1 MKIWMHRYL
10 HGSAYSSLT
19 IDEGLL
25 KDVNTDLAHNYVI
38 ANNLSEAPQIES
50 VEMLE
55 KLLKERD
62 CSDEYTNDY
71 DILYKRFVEE
81 DGTLSAYTH
90 YESLYDTVYD
100 LLIDYL
106 DHLDQEYQF
115 RFGRESAVPLFLAWE
130 KYDAPKFG
138 LIYSK
143 N

>member
-25 KDVNTDLAHNYVI
+25 KDVNTELAHRYVI

-55 KLLKERD
+55 KLLKERNY
-62 CSDEYTNDY
+62 SDEYTNDY
-71 DILYKRFVEE
+71 NILYKRFIEE
-81 DGTLSAYTH
+81 DGTLSANAC

-100 LLIDYL
+100 LITDYL
-106 DHLDQEYQF
+106 YDEPFELDDCDTIDCDFEV
-115 RFGRESAVPLFLAWE
+115 EE
-130 KYDAPKFG
+130 
-138 LIYSK
+138 
-143 N
+143 

>member
-10 HGSAYSSLT
+10 RASAYGSLT
-19 IDEGLL
+19 IDESLL
-25 KDVNTDLAHNYVI
+25 KNVNADLARSYVI

-71 DILYKRFVEE
+71 DILYKHFVEE
-81 DGTLSAYTH
+81 DGTLSADAH

-100 LLIDYL
+100 LLTGYLWNEPFELDDTDTIDW
-106 DHLDQEYQF
+106 DFEV
-115 RFGRESAVPLFLAWE
+115 EE
-130 KYDAPKFG
+130 
-138 LIYSK
+138 
-143 N
+143 

>member
-25 KDVNTDLAHNYVI
+25 KDVNTDLAHSYVI

-62 CSDEYTNDY
+62 YGDEYTNDY
-71 DILYKRFVEE
+71 NILYKRFIEK
-81 DGTLSAYTH
+81 DGTLDANAH
-90 YESLYDTVYD
+90 YESLYDAVYD
-100 LLIDYL
+100 LITDYLYDEPFELDDYDTIDY
-106 DHLDQEYQF
+106 DF
-115 RFGRESAVPLFLAWE
+115 AVE
-130 KYDAPKFG
+130 E
-138 LIYSK
+138 
-143 N
+143 

>member
-10 HGSAYSSLT
+10 RGSAYSSLT

-25 KDVNTDLAHNYVI
+25 KDVNIDLAHRYVI

-62 CSDEYTNDY
+62 YGDEYTNDY
-71 DILYKRFVEE
+71 DILYKRFIEK
-81 DGTLSAYTH
+81 DGTLGANAH

-100 LLIDYL
+100 LITDYLWDEPFELDDSDTIDY
-106 DHLDQEYQF
+106 DFEV
-115 RFGRESAVPLFLAWE
+115 EE
-130 KYDAPKFG
+130 
-138 LIYSK
+138 
-143 N
+143 

>member
-10 HGSAYSSLT
+10 RGSAYSSLT

-25 KDVNTDLAHNYVI
+25 KDVNTDLAHSYVI

-62 CSDEYTNDY
+62 YGDEYINDY
-71 DILYKRFVEE
+71 DILYKCFIEE
-81 DGTLSAYTH
+81 DGTLGANAH

-100 LLIDYL
+100 LITDYL
-106 DHLDQEYQF
+106 YDEPFELDD
-115 RFGRESAVPLFLAWE
+115 
-130 KYDAPKFG
+130 YDTIDCDFEVEE
-138 LIYSK
+138 
-143 N
+143 